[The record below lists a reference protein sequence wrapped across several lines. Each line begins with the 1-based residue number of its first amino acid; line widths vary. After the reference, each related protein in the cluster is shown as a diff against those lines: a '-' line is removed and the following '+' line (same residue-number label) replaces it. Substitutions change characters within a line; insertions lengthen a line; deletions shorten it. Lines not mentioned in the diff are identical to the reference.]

1 MAYIIHDGSIDIDGL
16 LASSGQQV
24 EARLFGSCELPGQG
38 ERVLL
43 YLNDESIKVLWN
55 NAAELEWQVGILP
68 HPQSKHAARA
78 FCPANAKLA
87 ELFNTLLDAES
98 RPIDSLSCN
107 GTPVFSSIIVGEL
120 LVFNLKDTSHALS
133 RWQALTTMLG
143 KFRQMQ
149 LHAYE
154 LVTATEQRI
163 SLALLGMMVLEQ
175 RRRPWLGGGLA
186 DILDPTDRRLS
197 LVAVAPRSIVAF
209 MLLMLRFLFQG
220 RINPRN
226 LPDSIGLIKTRS
238 LTIKAPSGVNY
249 QLDGVAI
256 GSKEL
261 VCEIHEKHL
270 QLLQVDNQER
280 SNNNGD
286 IRKDQLK
293 MAHLPCGGAVME
305 LADKPIPVFHHAS
318 EDEFRDLF
326 RNLRENAQAKPS
338 FYVLMVLSV
347 LLAVTGLFANSAP
360 VIIGA
365 MILAPMMAPIISL
378 AMGLARADSS
388 LLQNAAKTLFG
399 GIVLALCCAILVT
412 WFMPLSTLTTEM
424 RARLTPTLL
433 DLGVA
438 VISGIAGGYAYA
450 KEEVAKSLAG
460 VAIAVA
466 LVPPLSVVGIGL
478 GWGDLAMAGGALLLF
493 STNLV
498 GIALSA
504 ALTFLVLGF
513 APFHLARKGMSI
525 TLISLAMI
533 CVPLFLSFQEL
544 VDKNR
549 LSRALPHGQMQV
561 LGDDIEVT
569 IREIS
574 NGERPRI
581 SVKLVSANTL
591 QAAHLKALKQM
602 MSQELGREVEL
613 EAELRIRQ

>member
-1 MAYIIHDGSIDIDGL
+1 MAYLIHDGSIDIDGL
-16 LASSGQQV
+16 LASSDQLV
-24 EARLFGSCELPGQG
+24 EARLFGNSELPGLG

-43 YLNDESIKVLWN
+43 YLNDDSIKMLWN
-55 NAAELEWQVGILP
+55 NAAELQWQLGILP

-78 FCPANAKLA
+78 FCPTGNKLP
-87 ELFNTLLDAES
+87 ELFNKLLNAES
-98 RPIDSLSCN
+98 RPFDSLSCN

-154 LVTATEQRI
+154 LITATEQRI
-163 SLALLGMMVLEQ
+163 NLALLGMMVLEQ
-175 RRRPWLGGGLA
+175 RRRPWLGGGLTEV
-186 DILDPTDRRLS
+186 LDPADRRLS
-197 LVAVAPRSIVAF
+197 LVAVAPRSVVAF
-209 MLLMLRFLFQG
+209 LLLMLRFLFQG

-226 LPDSIGLIKTRS
+226 LPDSIGLLKTRS
-238 LTIKAPSGVNY
+238 LTIRAATGVNY
-249 QLDGVAI
+249 QLDGLAM

-261 VCEIHEKHL
+261 VCEIHEKHI
-270 QLLQVDNQER
+270 QLLQPDNPER
-280 SNNNGD
+280 NGSVD

-293 MAHLPCGGAVME
+293 MAHLPCGSAVIE

-326 RNLRENAQAKPS
+326 RSLRENAQATPV

-399 GIVLALCCAILVT
+399 GIALALCCAILVT
-412 WFMPLSTLTTEM
+412 WLMPLSTLTPEM

-438 VISGIAGGYAYA
+438 VISGIAGAYANA

-478 GWGDLAMAGGALLLF
+478 GWGDLEMAGGAILLF

-513 APFHLARKGMSI
+513 APFHLARKGMGI
-525 TLISLAMI
+525 TLASLAI
-533 CVPLFLSFQEL
+533 ISIPLFLSFQEL

-549 LSRALPHGQMQV
+549 LSRALPHGEMQL
-561 LGDDIEVT
+561 LGDQVELT
-569 IREIS
+569 IMEIS
-574 NGERPRI
+574 TGDVPLI
-581 SVKLVSANTL
+581 SVRLVSAQRL
-591 QAAHLKALKQM
+591 DAEHLLALKQM
-602 MSQELGREVEL
+602 IGSQLGRDVQI
-613 EAELRIRQ
+613 EAEIRLRQ